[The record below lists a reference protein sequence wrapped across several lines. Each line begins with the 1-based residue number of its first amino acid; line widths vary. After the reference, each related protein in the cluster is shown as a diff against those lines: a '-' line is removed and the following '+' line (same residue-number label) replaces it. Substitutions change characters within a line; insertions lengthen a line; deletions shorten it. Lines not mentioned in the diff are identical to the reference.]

1 MRKKWFRMVIA
12 AVAFTVVLVM
22 VINVNGSNHI
32 EQKLEKYLLEKNVSY
47 TSVDISDNIL
57 RMNFKSEG
65 ADYCTADDVKA
76 INAVYELV
84 QYYDYLQNCDGCEV
98 NIYDVNEKLIYN
110 ITLYEIG
117 RDKERNIRYT
127 EVDMTSAER
136 ELLQT
141 FSPYNMEFA
150 SFIPINLYDTDEQYK
165 IYAEILCSEE
175 SLKKLL
181 SDTDVTVLNHTIEE
195 IMSRY
200 AAGMIFE
207 GEFICKDQSKMLIHS
222 DYKMSFLNIWTD
234 QSINDVFIR
243 TNGPKMQE

>member
-1 MRKKWFRMVIA
+1 M
-12 AVAFTVVLVM
+12 
-22 VINVNGSNHI
+22 
-32 EQKLEKYLLEKNVSY
+32 
-47 TSVDISDNIL
+47 
-57 RMNFKSEG
+57 
-65 ADYCTADDVKA
+65 
-76 INAVYELV
+76 
-84 QYYDYLQNCDGCEV
+84 
-98 NIYDVNEKLIYN
+98 
-110 ITLYEIG
+110 
-117 RDKERNIRYT
+117 
-127 EVDMTSAER
+127 
-136 ELLQT
+136 
-141 FSPYNMEFA
+141 NMEFA
-150 SFIPINLYDTDEQYK
+150 SFIPINLYNTDEQYK
-165 IYAEILCSEE
+165 IYAEILCSGE